1 MPTRSVR
8 RIAQQTARQVIT
20 EEALSSVKERR
31 KRNLVENKPLPDPIS
46 LGESD
51 TLKILLTANEGK
63 KASRPHQAFLLL
75 REPKSNLDTSFP
87 LSIKDSG
94 KGKLELTQKDLPVQF
109 LSGSQTLSASLIIAS
124 FGSSKPYRNHA
135 FDLKVELESSSPP
148 RPVDMPL
155 RYGKLPEIHHI
166 FKPDPTSP
174 PKIITVVFAVA
185 VIAALPSLLI
195 VWLSLGANVNH
206 TSKAFGSSPLSH
218 TAFFL
223 SVLTMEGIFF
233 MYYTSWNLFQTLPA
247 AAVVGLVSFLSGS
260 RALRE
265 VQERRIAGLR

>member
-1 MPTRSVR
+1 MRPH
-8 RIAQQTARQVIT
+8 
-20 EEALSSVKERR
+20 
-31 KRNLVENKPLPDPIS
+31 PIS

-135 FDLKVELESSSPP
+135 FDLKVEFESSSPP
-148 RPVDMPL
+148 RPVDKPL

-166 FKPDPTSP
+166 FKPDPKSP
-174 PKIITVVFAVA
+174 PKIITIVFAVA

-195 VWLSLGANVNH
+195 VPRSVNRISCTRISAKPHNTHSHAN
-206 TSKAFGSSPLSH
+206 TTFKRDYAD
-218 TAFFL
+218 
-223 SVLTMEGIFF
+223 
-233 MYYTSWNLFQTLPA
+233 
-247 AAVVGLVSFLSGS
+247 
-260 RALRE
+260 
-265 VQERRIAGLR
+265 